1 MLNQF
6 KIFISVTPFS
16 FVLNGNFDHLTTKV
30 FQCTFFCY
38 KCRDTSHTF
47 IAENQLNPTH
57 TEKKKTEPNLTQCR
71 VSTSRRKI
79 NCLSLSLSLS
89 IKDSQ
94 SLHLRQQIRSQV
106 FLRYKTGTMIFVA
119 TPTPPR
125 SCQAI
130 EVEWEVKM
138 CSHFSCLSVDGT

>member
-57 TEKKKTEPNLTQCR
+57 TEKKKQNPTSHNAVCR
-71 VSTSRRKI
+71 QAKEKSIV
-79 NCLSLSLSLS
+79 SLSLSLS